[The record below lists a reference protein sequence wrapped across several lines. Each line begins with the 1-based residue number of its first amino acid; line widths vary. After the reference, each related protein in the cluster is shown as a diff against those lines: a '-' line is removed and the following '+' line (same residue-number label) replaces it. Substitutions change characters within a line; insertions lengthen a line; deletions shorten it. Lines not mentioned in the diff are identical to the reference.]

1 MQGKHQQFFW
11 PVSDGEVSP
20 AYKRA
25 INSGSYGTVE
35 HAEEAWKHGIIRA
48 SGQAGETPGMLL
60 IWLEFVRAIATQ
72 IIADFIMPFSV
83 SGLVLTQ

>member
-1 MQGKHQQFFW
+1 
-11 PVSDGEVSP
+11 
-20 AYKRA
+20 
-25 INSGSYGTVE
+25 
-35 HAEEAWKHGIIRA
+35 
-48 SGQAGETPGMLL
+48 MLL